1 MIVYHGTTL
10 ERYERIKQDGIIK
23 ASNDSISPYSNIV
36 DRSTTYG
43 YVYLTSKVQGINGA
57 IDFANRNFIQCHVN
71 NGDYAASMSRILVI
85 IKLEINNDL
94 LENDKDE
101 ELFGDSTC
109 DCCFRYKG
117 DIDIKEATRI
127 AFKFPNY
134 QKCCDYYD
142 RLTADKIDALEWRRI
157 VS

>member
-10 ERYERIKQDGIIK
+10 ERYKKIKQEGIIK
-23 ASNDSISPYSNIV
+23 ASNASISPYRNNG
-36 DRSTTYG
+36 DMSTTYG

-57 IDFANRNFIQCHVN
+57 IDFANRNFIQHHVN
-71 NGDYAASMSRILVI
+71 NGDYTADSLRILVI
-85 IKLEINNDL
+85 IRLEISDDL

-101 ELFGDSTC
+101 ELFGDPTC
-109 DCCFRYKG
+109 DCCFRYNG
-117 DIDIKEATRI
+117 DINIESATRT

-142 RLTADKIDALEWRRI
+142 GLTADNVELLEWKKI
-157 VS
+157 VP